1 MTRPLWDGRHAMPRR
16 GQSSPASV
24 DRNGLMMI
32 VLARGGEKK
41 PQDITRAVRRP
52 FGPSSVGARASVA
65 RQQLTTGISS
75 EILCGADVV
84 VVVLVARVAAAAA
97 ADDDDKAGCSYWVSL
112 SLSLGLRERRRE
124 SRCGCGRA
132 EGICSSQNSPLP
144 LSPLC
149 RRRRRRRC
157 RRRVLP
163 PLPARLPLYSPL
175 VLSPAGLTLWRR
187 EREREREIEGRR
199 AKQRTAIR
207 ASPPGSVGASSFKGL
222 LRSGDP
228 LHCTARPTERVSQ
241 AERAS
246 GRVGGG

>member
-97 ADDDDKAGCSYWVSL
+97 ADDDDDKAGCSYWVSL

-175 VLSPAGLTLWRR
+175 VLSPAGLTLWRQR
-187 EREREREIEGRR
+187 ERERDRGTTSE
-199 AKQRTAIR
+199 TAN
-207 ASPPGSVGASSFKGL
+207 GHSSL
-222 LRSGDP
+222 A
-228 LHCTARPTERVSQ
+228 ARFSWSLKLQGTFTERRSS
-241 AERAS
+241 ALHRATD
-246 GRVGGG
+246 